1 MVPLRKWLITRPFMK
16 TYRKLL
22 PTMSQTEKEAL
33 EAGTVWWDG
42 ELFTGA
48 PRWEKLLAAQP
59 PRLSDAE
66 QALPRRTL
74 RGAVP
79 HAR

>member
-1 MVPLRKWLITRPFMK
+1 MK
-16 TYRKLL
+16 TYLKLL

-33 EAGTVWWDG
+33 ERARVVGR

-48 PRWEKLLAAQP
+48 PHWPKLLAAKASAAV
-59 PRLSDAE
+59 RGGAG
-66 QALPRRTL
+66 LPRRPVREL
-74 RGAVP
+74 CR